1 MSLKRN
7 IDMVANKG
15 SFDEAEE
22 VEIEYYASI
31 DWKESARNVEKI
43 RRMLWWKEYSLKPDK
58 TVGVA
63 GLYADRNA

>member
-31 DWKESARNVEKI
+31 DWKESARNVEKM
-43 RRMLWWKEYSLKPDK
+43 RRMI
-58 TVGVA
+58 
-63 GLYADRNA
+63 